1 MLRDLKP
8 TDIICG
14 YNVRPGY
21 YDMDGATPVRGG
33 INFTISSVY
42 ATSCTLLLFAPGART
57 PYVHLPFPESYRIG
71 STYSMIVFGL
81 EVDKFEYAHG
91 ASLSAISAS
100 IRRASPSTI
109 TTGEISKHSLSL
121 WRNLFFTKCTSGAL
135 QRTKARALR
144 TAEPLRESARKFRI
158 SRSSA

>member
-42 ATSCTLLLFAPGART
+42 ATSCTLLLFAPGAS
-57 PYVHLPFPESYRIG
+57 E
-71 STYSMIVFGL
+71 
-81 EVDKFEYAHG
+81 
-91 ASLSAISAS
+91 
-100 IRRASPSTI
+100 
-109 TTGEISKHSLSL
+109 
-121 WRNLFFTKCTSGAL
+121 
-135 QRTKARALR
+135 
-144 TAEPLRESARKFRI
+144 
-158 SRSSA
+158 